1 MKNILV
7 LIHDDPGQEAR
18 LRAALDL
25 ARAVGGRLTCLDVA
39 VARVFPGDGM
49 GSDAGLMM
57 LDYESETEA
66 ANKVRLVPRLA
77 AQSVPWEWI
86 DTTGFLEA
94 SVEEAAENC
103 DLIVVSRHC
112 ESFPSPDIDRA
123 VAALIV
129 KSGKPVLAVPDDS
142 AELNLAGSALVAWD
156 GSPAA
161 FAALAAAVP
170 LLQLAKS
177 VTLLQIDDG
186 SVRAPASDAEAYLKR
201 HGIAASISRRPA
213 SLERTSVAILAAAQT
228 GEYAYLVMGGYSHGR
243 VVEALFG
250 GVTRRMLKE
259 SPIPLFLAH

>member
-1 MKNILV
+1 MKTILV
-7 LIHDDPGQEAR
+7 LIHDDSGQEAR

-49 GSDAGLMM
+49 GGDAGLMM
-57 LDYESETEA
+57 LDYECKTET
-66 ANKVRLVPRLA
+66 ANKARLAPRLA
-77 AQSVPWEWI
+77 AQSVPWDWI

-94 SVEEAAENC
+94 SVEDAAANC

-112 ESFPSPDIDRA
+112 DSFPSPDVDRA

-129 KSGKPVLAVPDDS
+129 KSGKPVLAVPDGIT
-142 AELNLAGSALVAWD
+142 ELNLAGNALVAWD
-156 GSPAA
+156 GSPTA
-161 FAALAAAVP
+161 FAALSAAVP
-170 LLQLAKS
+170 LLQLAGS
-177 VTLLQIDDG
+177 VTLFQVDDG
-186 SVRAPASDAEAYLKR
+186 SVRAPATDAEAYLR
-201 HGIAASISRRPA
+201 QHHIAASINRCPG
-213 SLERTSVAILAAAQT
+213 SLERTSVSLLTEAQT
-228 GEYAYLVMGGYSHGR
+228 GKYAYLVMGGYGHAR